1 MRQDLSDA
9 WGPERGPEI
18 MFSPIFLSSFDWWKQ
33 VTLVELS
40 CLSGHGKWLCVC
52 VYVCVRQTERER
64 QRDRERERVKT
75 EKYKQTRK
83 ETMKN
88 KT

>member
-1 MRQDLSDA
+1 MRRDLSDA

-18 MFSPIFLSSFDWWKQ
+18 MFSPIFLSSFDWLKQ

-52 VYVCVRQTERER
+52 VCVCACERER
-64 QRDRERERVKT
+64 FKT

>member
-18 MFSPIFLSSFDWWKQ
+18 MFSPIFLSSFDWLKQ

-52 VYVCVRQTERER
+52 VCVCV
-64 QRDRERERVKT
+64 
-75 EKYKQTRK
+75 
-83 ETMKN
+83 
-88 KT
+88 